1 MFFLPNN
8 LFVGYLWRRA
18 LENMAK
24 VHAIHIDPCASR
36 SSLELY
42 SFNLSESCAQIQV
55 YFRLSLSVTHANYLS
70 GLLGYMLRSNTWTLV
85 LHQAGKIIIINHLVN
100 KVKIHARGNKFVS
113 SAIFDQL
120 WTSSI
125 KPLGAVPFFTAD
137 SGLLSLDYN
146 STGKFSTPSCCLW
159 SKQWIF
165 SAVFPRLL
173 NHIQIKSITYHLLHT
188 TQKLLSFRHSFFS
201 TSCCLWFNSEHL
213 STFF

>member
-1 MFFLPNN
+1 MYQVLKIWSKFTPFILT
-8 LFVGYLWRRA
+8 LVSIKILTWVLQLQFIW
-18 LENMAK
+18 
-24 VHAIHIDPCASR
+24 D
-36 SSLELY
+36 
-42 SFNLSESCAQIQV
+42 SCAQIQV

-70 GLLGYMLRSNTWTLV
+70 GLLGYMLRSNTWTLL

-100 KVKIHARGNKFVS
+100 KVKIHARGSKFVS

-125 KPLGAVPFFTAD
+125 KPLGVVPFFTAD

-159 SKQWIF
+159 IKQWIF

-173 NHIQIKSITYHLLHT
+173 NHIQIKSITYHLRT
-188 TQKLLSFRHSFFS
+188 TYYSEVTLFLALILQYKLLS
-201 TSCCLWFNSEHL
+201 LVQ
-213 STFF
+213 